1 MERAAGRDGC
11 AVVRS
16 KRRARVRSERR
27 WEVVRGANRQLD
39 VPRAAHA
46 VLAAE
51 QSWWIGGESWSERR
65 EETVSKREQMYEAER
80 RAMQRGQREK
90 YGRSASS
97 GAEHQLWEPY
107 RRGGHRDAGGVA
119 ARTSG
124 CRWRVRSCERSRMA
138 HHESKAGR
146 RCGGAREASG
156 LPERAQALS
165 ARWSVE
171 RGARWRRLQR
181 LDGE

>member
-1 MERAAGRDGC
+1 M
-11 AVVRS
+11 
-16 KRRARVRSERR
+16 RSERR

-65 EETVSKREQMYEAER
+65 EETVSRREQMYEAER

-97 GAEHQLWEPY
+97 GAGEQSSSCGSHTGEAVTEMLVEWL
-107 RRGGHRDAGGVA
+107 RGRADAGGVCA
-119 ARTSG
+119 AASDRGWCIMRAKQAGDAVALERQVG
-124 CRWRVRSCERSRMA
+124 CRGGRRRSRHAGVWSEA
-138 HHESKAGR
+138 H
-146 RCGGAREASG
+146 
-156 LPERAQALS
+156 
-165 ARWSVE
+165 
-171 RGARWRRLQR
+171 
-181 LDGE
+181 DGEDCSV

>member
-1 MERAAGRDGC
+1 M
-11 AVVRS
+11 
-16 KRRARVRSERR
+16 RSERR

-65 EETVSKREQMYEAER
+65 EETVSRREQMYEAER

-97 GAEHQLWEPY
+97 GAGEQSSSCGSHTGEAVTEMLVP
-107 RRGGHRDAGGVA
+107 GGVV

-156 LPERAQALS
+156 LPGRAQALS